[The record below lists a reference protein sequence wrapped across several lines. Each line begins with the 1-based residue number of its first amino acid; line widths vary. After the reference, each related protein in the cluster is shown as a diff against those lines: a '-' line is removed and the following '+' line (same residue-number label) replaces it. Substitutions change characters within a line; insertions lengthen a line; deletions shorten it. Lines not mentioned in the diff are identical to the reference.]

1 MSFFCIVFINIMAF
15 IAVRVRVRVRVR
27 VHGESFLQKCI
38 FIDQYALFNGV
49 FFFFVVIIIVVK
61 FLFIVELLM

>member
-15 IAVRVRVRVRVR
+15 IAVRVR

-38 FIDQYALFNGV
+38 FIDQYALFNRV
-49 FFFFVVIIIVVK
+49 FFFVVIIIVVK

>member
-15 IAVRVRVRVRVR
+15 IAVRVR

-49 FFFFVVIIIVVK
+49 FFFVVIIIVVK

>member
-15 IAVRVRVRVRVR
+15 IAVRVR

-38 FIDQYALFNGV
+38 FIDQYALFNRFF

>member
-15 IAVRVRVRVRVR
+15 IAVRVRVR

-38 FIDQYALFNGV
+38 FIDQYALFNRV
-49 FFFFVVIIIVVK
+49 FFFCRHYYCSEVSIYC
-61 FLFIVELLM
+61 

>member
-15 IAVRVRVRVRVR
+15 IAVRVRVR

-38 FIDQYALFNGV
+38 FIDQYALFNRV
-49 FFFFVVIIIVVK
+49 FF
-61 FLFIVELLM
+61 LSSLLL

>member
-49 FFFFVVIIIVVK
+49 FFFCRHYYCSEVSIYC
-61 FLFIVELLM
+61 

>member
-15 IAVRVRVRVRVR
+15 IAVRVR

-38 FIDQYALFNGV
+38 FIDQYALFNRV
-49 FFFFVVIIIVVK
+49 FFFVIIIIVVK

>member
-15 IAVRVRVRVRVR
+15 IAVRVR

-38 FIDQYALFNGV
+38 FIDQYALFNR
-49 FFFFVVIIIVVK
+49 FFFFFCRHYYCSEVSIYC
-61 FLFIVELLM
+61 

>member
-49 FFFFVVIIIVVK
+49 FFF
-61 FLFIVELLM
+61 LSSLLL

>member
-15 IAVRVRVRVRVR
+15 IAVRVR

-49 FFFFVVIIIVVK
+49 FFFCRHYYCSEVSIYC
-61 FLFIVELLM
+61 